1 MSASHHSRVMWV
13 WVGFFVVAGFFLLT
27 EHRAHAFGVLPYAL
41 LLACPVLHMLTHG
54 RHTGGGSLWKER
66 EVRKSKV
73 APAAQVVDVWQARLE
88 AREWG
93 CMGSAMRNH
102 NVMRHLP

>member
-27 EHRAHAFGVLPYAL
+27 EPRAHAFGVLPYAL

-54 RHTGGGSLWKER
+54 RHTGGGEHTGKH
-66 EVRKSKV
+66 
-73 APAAQVVDVWQARLE
+73 DH
-88 AREWG
+88 
-93 CMGSAMRNH
+93 GSM
-102 NVMRHLP
+102 PGQGGTQ